1 MVYTSIN
8 KDLLLR
14 DVETKILPNTTNLI
28 DGNNEIQNDNTTE
41 QTINTPLICTK
52 SEDHKI
58 KWLVVKENPNW
69 CKPNGMFAGACCQ
82 GKSCGLKFVH
92 KIENPAEEFKA
103 SVRKPMHVCP
113 NEVNQCTFAYC
124 HECFQKLFRETNNE

>member
-8 KDLLLR
+8 KDLSLP
-14 DVETKILPNTTNLI
+14 DVETEILPKTTNLT
-28 DGNNEIQNDNTTE
+28 DDNDESQNDNTAE
-41 QTINTPLICTK
+41 TINTPFICTNID
-52 SEDHKI
+52 DHKI
-58 KWLVVKENPNW
+58 QFLVVKENPNW

-82 GKSCGLKFVH
+82 GESCGLKFVH
-92 KIENPAEEFKA
+92 KIENPGEEFKA

-124 HECFQKLFRETNNE
+124 HECFQKIFKEAF